1 MALPL
6 LFVYM
11 AYAPRILL
19 AAFEPYTKYSGGSL
33 SLLPLFRRREDFIFP
48 YILLRDLRRTLR
60 PIWTC
65 FRPLRPNIACSV
77 PTDLS
82 PLSLAM

>member
-48 YILLRDLRRTLR
+48 YILLRDLRRYLKLIYVTIPVRWLR
-60 PIWTC
+60 TSYS
-65 FRPLRPNIACSV
+65 RRARGGATV
-77 PTDLS
+77 
-82 PLSLAM
+82 